1 MLNPTAADSTLN
13 GSTIENGDSSSSSV
27 NGNANEISVTEN
39 DSVPQLKNGDF
50 SADEVTEEEDDEQPS
65 VVIRKAATPV
75 KRSSARLLFNLLNRG
90 YQLVVFVLKH
100 RNLIVRHD
108 KKNSA
113 LVCVRGE
120 GTVGH

>member
-1 MLNPTAADSTLN
+1 MLNPVAADSTLN
-13 GSTIENGDSSSSSV
+13 GTTIENGDSSV

-75 KRSSARLLFNLLNRG
+75 KRSSARLLFSLTNG
-90 YQLVVFVLKH
+90 GHHLVVFVLD
-100 RNLIVRHD
+100 LIC
-108 KKNSA
+108 N
-113 LVCVRGE
+113 
-120 GTVGH
+120 T